1 MSACCD
7 TPAFVPPAAPPPP
20 AALKTVVLIGPP
32 NSGKSTLFNRLTGLR
47 QKVANYPGVT
57 VEQRMG
63 LMAGVGR
70 DDLTLIDLPGIYSLT
85 PYSEDA
91 RVSIDVLRGKMPGT
105 PKPDAV
111 ILVLDSLHLTRQLML
126 AAPVLAVGLP
136 TLVLLNMS
144 DLMESRGGH
153 IDSLKLARELGAPV
167 AQISATHGTGLD
179 AVPLFLNQQ
188 TDREAASPS
197 PCRSSATPPAPTPG
211 PRRSAAAPATRPRS
225 RSKAPARSTT
235 SSSIASGG
243 RCSSSSS
250 SSASLRSSSP
260 SASRSPTA
268 LATSSPASA
277 TSSVPLLPAGWLQSL
292 LLDGAW
298 KGISS
303 VLVFLPQILLL
314 FLFIGIL
321 EDSGYLA
328 RAALIADRVMR
339 TIGLNGKAFIP
350 LLSAYAC
357 AVPAIM
363 ATRTIEN
370 KRDRLATIL
379 VTPFMTCSAR
389 LPVYMLLIAA
399 FIPNTVYLHGFLGLR
414 TIVMLS
420 LYLAG
425 FVGAM
430 TTAWLLKSSIL
441 KSSETP
447 FILELPQYRMPTLRM
462 NGPDAQGGHAVLRQ
476 FEDEGRF
483 AGFEDGAFEQPG
495 GGHGA
500 DKAGQIEAEHDD
512 GAQAEEAVE
521 VGDVGDEGGDE
532 QHVDGQARRAGHEGR
547 DEDGGEAVALVLD
560 GARGHDGGNG
570 AGVGG
575 EQGNEGLAVESDGAH
590 DAVGDERGAGQVAGV
605 FEDSDEEE
613 QQQNLRQEDEHGGDA
628 LPCAVE
634 QQRLQPA
641 GGQQGTD
648 EFAHAGEDV
657 AEAVGERLADGEDHF
672 KDADDDDEKQQRPPD
687 AMEEDVVDLA
697 GVLGGER
704 GAVAGAAADLRG
716 PGVGAGGV
724 AEHGQGQRLG
734 GCRARSAD

>member
-1 MSACCD
+1 MNACCE
-7 TPAFVPPAAPPPP
+7 TPAFQPPTTPPP
-20 AALKTVVLIGPP
+20 AGALKTVVLIGPP

-144 DLMESRGGH
+144 DLMESRGGQ

-179 AVPLFLNQQ
+179 AVPLFLHQQ
-188 TDREAASPS
+188 TDRSAAKPLALPVLGNAASAHTWAAQVS
-197 PCRSSATPPAPTPG
+197 RKTGYRAPLSVEGTRKIDNILLHRIWG
-211 PRRSAAAPATRPRS
+211 PLLFLLVVVGVFEVVFSIGQPMS
-225 RSKAPARSTT
+225 DGFGDILARM
-235 SSSIASGG
+235 GEFV
-243 RCSSSSS
+243 R
-250 SSASLRSSSP
+250 
-260 SASRSPTA
+260 
-268 LATSSPASA
+268 
-277 TSSVPLLPAGWLQSL
+277 PLLPAGWLQSL
-292 LLDGAW
+292 VLDGAW

-370 KRDRLATIL
+370 RRDRLATIL

-399 FIPNTVYLHGFLGLR
+399 FIPNIAYLHGFLGLR
-414 TIVMLS
+414 TVVMIS

-447 FILELPQYRMPTLRM
+447 FILELPQYRMPTLRSLALRLI
-462 NGPDAQGGHAVLRQ
+462 DRARVFLRQ
-476 FEDEGRF
+476 AGTVILCVTLALWVLAHLPVVHVAGGSWSAPGLADSVIGRLGHF
-483 AGFEDGAFEQPG
+483 IEPAIAPLGFNWKIGIGLLSSVLAREVMVSTMGTLY
-495 GGHGA
+495 GA
-500 DKAGQIEAEHDD
+500 DPATQAMHLQTALHHDMTLG
-512 GAQAEEAVE
+512 GALALMIFFAFAMQCTSTMAV
-521 VGDVGDEGGDE
+521 V
-532 QHVDGQARRAGHEGR
+532 RRETNSWKWP
-547 DEDGGEAVALVLD
+547 AVQFLYMLVL
-560 GARGHDGGNG
+560 AWS
-570 AGVGG
+570 A
-575 EQGNEGLAVESDGAH
+575 A
-590 DAVGDERGAGQVAGV
+590 
-605 FEDSDEEE
+605 F
-613 QQQNLRQEDEHGGDA
+613 
-628 LPCAVE
+628 
-634 QQRLQPA
+634 
-641 GGQQGTD
+641 
-648 EFAHAGEDV
+648 
-657 AEAVGERLADGEDHF
+657 
-672 KDADDDDEKQQRPPD
+672 
-687 AMEEDVVDLA
+687 VVNHVVMA
-697 GVLGGER
+697 FLG
-704 GAVAGAAADLRG
+704 
-716 PGVGAGGV
+716 
-724 AEHGQGQRLG
+724 
-734 GCRARSAD
+734 

>member
-1 MSACCD
+1 MSGCCA
-7 TPAFVPPAAPPPP
+7 PAPFEPPTAPPPP
-20 AALKTVVLIGPP
+20 GALRTVVLIGPP
-32 NSGKSTLFNRLTGLR
+32 NSGKSTLFNKLTGLR
-47 QKVANYPGVT
+47 QKVANFPGVT
-57 VEQRMG
+57 VEQRLG

-70 DDLTLIDLPGIYSLT
+70 DDLTLIDLPGIYSLS

-91 RVSIDVLRGKMPGT
+91 RVSIDVLNGKMPGT

-136 TLVLLNMS
+136 TLILLNMS
-144 DLMESRGGH
+144 DLMEARGGH
-153 IDSLKLARELGAPV
+153 IDPLQLARELGAPV
-167 AQISATHGTGLD
+167 ALISATRGAGLD

-188 TDREAASPS
+188 TERQAPKPLALPVLGNAASTHTWAAQVS
-197 PCRSSATPPAPTPG
+197 RRTGYRAPLSQENTRKIDDILLHRFWG
-211 PRRSAAAPATRPRS
+211 PLLFLIVVIGVFEVVFSIGQPLS
-225 RSKAPARSTT
+225 DGFGDILARM
-235 SSSIASGG
+235 GG
-243 RCSSSSS
+243 LVR
-250 SSASLRSSSP
+250 
-260 SASRSPTA
+260 
-268 LATSSPASA
+268 
-277 TSSVPLLPAGWLQSL
+277 PLLPSGWLQSL

-370 KRDRLATIL
+370 KRDRFATIL

-399 FIPNTVYLHGFLGLR
+399 FIPNIVWLHGFLGLR

-447 FILELPQYRMPTLRM
+447 FILELPQYRMPTLRSLFM
-462 NGPDAQGGHAVLRQ
+462 RLVDRAHVFLRQ
-476 FEDEGRF
+476 
-483 AGFEDGAFEQPG
+483 AGTVILSVTLALWVLAHLPVIQSP
-495 GGHGA
+495 
-500 DKAGQIEAEHDD
+500 AGQISAPDLANSLIGKLGHFIEPAIAPLGFNWKIGIGLLSSVLAREVMVSTMGTLYGADPETQAMHLQTALHHDMTLG
-512 GAQAEEAVE
+512 GALALMIFFAFAMQCTSTMAV
-521 VGDVGDEGGDE
+521 V
-532 QHVDGQARRAGHEGR
+532 RREMNSWKWPALQFIYM
-547 DEDGGEAVALVLD
+547 LVL
-560 GARGHDGGNG
+560 AY
-570 AGVGG
+570 
-575 EQGNEGLAVESDGAH
+575 
-590 DAVGDERGAGQVAGV
+590 
-605 FEDSDEEE
+605 
-613 QQQNLRQEDEHGGDA
+613 
-628 LPCAVE
+628 
-634 QQRLQPA
+634 
-641 GGQQGTD
+641 
-648 EFAHAGEDV
+648 
-657 AEAVGERLADGEDHF
+657 
-672 KDADDDDEKQQRPPD
+672 
-687 AMEEDVVDLA
+687 
-697 GVLGGER
+697 
-704 GAVAGAAADLRG
+704 AAAFVVNHIALAFTG
-716 PGVGAGGV
+716 
-724 AEHGQGQRLG
+724 
-734 GCRARSAD
+734 

>member
-1 MSACCD
+1 MSSTCC
-7 TPAFVPPAAPPPP
+7 TPPPFVPPAVPPPDG
-20 AALKTVVLIGPP
+20 ALKTVVLIGPP

-47 QKVANYPGVT
+47 QKVANFPGVT
-57 VEQRMG
+57 VEQRLG

-70 DDLTLIDLPGIYSLT
+70 EDLTLIDLPGIYSLT

-111 ILVLDSLHLTRQLML
+111 LLVLDALHMTRQLML

-153 IDSLKLARELGAPV
+153 IDTLELARELGAPV
-167 AQISATHGTGLD
+167 AQISAVHGTGLD

-188 TDREAASPS
+188 SDRKAAKPLALPVLGNAASTHS
-197 PCRSSATPPAPTPG
+197 WAAQVSRRTGYQAPLSVESTHKIDNVLLHRIWG
-211 PRRSAAAPATRPRS
+211 PLLFLIVVVGVFEVVFSIGQPMS
-225 RSKAPARSTT
+225 DYFGDILARM
-235 SSSIASGG
+235 GEFV
-243 RCSSSSS
+243 R
-250 SSASLRSSSP
+250 
-260 SASRSPTA
+260 
-268 LATSSPASA
+268 
-277 TSSVPLLPAGWLQSL
+277 PLLPAGWLQSL

-298 KGISS
+298 KGICS

-314 FLFIGIL
+314 FLFIGVL

-370 KRDRLATIL
+370 RRDRLATIL

-399 FIPNTVYLHGFLGLR
+399 FIPNTFYLDGFLGLR

-430 TTAWLLKSSIL
+430 TTARLLKSSIL

-447 FILELPQYRMPTLRM
+447 FILELPQYRMPTLRSLALRLI
-462 NGPDAQGGHAVLRQ
+462 DRARIFLRQ
-476 FEDEGRF
+476 
-483 AGFEDGAFEQPG
+483 AGTVILCVTLALWVLAHLPVIHTAAGTMAAPDLANSLIGKL
-495 GGHGA
+495 GHFIEPAIAPLGFNWKIGIGLLSSVLAREVMVSTMGTLYGA
-500 DKAGQIEAEHDD
+500 DPSTQAMHLQTALHHDMTLG
-512 GAQAEEAVE
+512 GALALMIFFAFAMQCTSTMAV
-521 VGDVGDEGGDE
+521 V
-532 QHVDGQARRAGHEGR
+532 RRETNSWKWP
-547 DEDGGEAVALVLD
+547 AVQFLYMLVL
-560 GARGHDGGNG
+560 AY
-570 AGVGG
+570 
-575 EQGNEGLAVESDGAH
+575 
-590 DAVGDERGAGQVAGV
+590 
-605 FEDSDEEE
+605 
-613 QQQNLRQEDEHGGDA
+613 
-628 LPCAVE
+628 
-634 QQRLQPA
+634 
-641 GGQQGTD
+641 
-648 EFAHAGEDV
+648 
-657 AEAVGERLADGEDHF
+657 
-672 KDADDDDEKQQRPPD
+672 
-687 AMEEDVVDLA
+687 
-697 GVLGGER
+697 
-704 GAVAGAAADLRG
+704 GAAFAVNHIAMAIFG
-716 PGVGAGGV
+716 
-724 AEHGQGQRLG
+724 
-734 GCRARSAD
+734 